1 MLVPRVAVS
10 CGSPASAVARR
21 VGNLPLSSYD
31 ARGLDLNITGETM
44 DASEQNRWKKAAAEA
59 AGKLVETGMIVGLGT
74 GSTAS
79 FVVSELGRR
88 VSQEG
93 LRIIGIPTSER
104 TAEQARSL
112 KIPLATL
119 AEHTEID
126 LTIDG
131 ADEVERGTLY
141 LIKGHGG
148 ALLREKIVAAASKR
162 MAVVADE
169 TKLVERLGT
178 HFSVP
183 VEVVPFGWQ
192 ATERKLSQLGANPT
206 LRLGADK
213 RPYVTDGGHYIV
225 DCAYGPMQAPKEV
238 AHHLDHVVGA
248 VEHGLFL
255 GFASQVFVGG
265 HGGVKVLTPK
275 VESSASRWA

>member
-1 MLVPRVAVS
+1 M
-10 CGSPASAVARR
+10 
-21 VGNLPLSSYD
+21 
-31 ARGLDLNITGETM
+31 M
-44 DASEQNRWKKAAAEA
+44 DAAEQIKWKKAAAEA
-59 AGKLVETGMIVGLGT
+59 AAKLVESGMVVGLGT

-79 FVVSELGRR
+79 FVIGELGWR
-88 VSQEG
+88 VAQEG
-93 LRIIGIPTSER
+93 LRMIGIPTSER

-112 KIPLATL
+112 KIPLATIG
-119 AEHTEID
+119 EHTEID

-131 ADEVERGTLY
+131 ADEVERSTLF

-162 MAVVADE
+162 MIVVIDE

-178 HFSVP
+178 NFSVP

-192 ATERKLSQLGANPT
+192 STERKLNKLGANPT
-206 LRLGADK
+206 LRMGPDK
-213 RPYVTDGGHYIV
+213 KPYVTDGGHYIV
-225 DCAYGPMQAPKEV
+225 DCAYGPMQGPKET
-238 AHHLDHVVGA
+238 AHHLDHVVGV

-265 HGGVKVLTPK
+265 ESGVTVLTPK
-275 VESSASRWA
+275 VEASASKKI